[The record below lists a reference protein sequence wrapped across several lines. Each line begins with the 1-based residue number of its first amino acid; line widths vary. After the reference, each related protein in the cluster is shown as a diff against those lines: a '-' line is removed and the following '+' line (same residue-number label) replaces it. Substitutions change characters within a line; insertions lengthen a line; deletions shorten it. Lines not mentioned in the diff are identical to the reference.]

1 MQKNT
6 ISTTISNME
15 AITPAS
21 SNSPKK
27 GGKKKVAGPSKQT
40 IENILNFS
48 KALRVEPK
56 ADGETFIEYLAN

>member
-1 MQKNT
+1 
-6 ISTTISNME
+6 ME